1 MGSQSEI
8 FSRYRS
14 LVVSNSQ
21 KPYISDAQKKLD
33 KLEFIDFLVELV
45 KSTRG
50 QKEFKNLILKGSLS
64 QVKKFDAINKKVKD
78 SIIAKFGCD
87 SNMVIPEKYTVN
99 SVTGIEISKQEIDSF
114 GLLNI
119 EPDSRV
125 GKLMYE
131 GNDIK
136 KHLNYAFNKAQKST
150 ESSPIEV
157 MYKDRVLFII
167 YSIDNNTF
175 MFKFGS
181 FYSKKLFSEFLS
193 DYLEVAMPAFNF
205 ANFMSI
211 LMDTLTGSLSIKGK
225 VNKNVVKKQSG
236 LTKGLKKMFGFC
248 NEDDETNTPDSSSK
262 DFLNKQYGPDPTQK
276 NGEDSGVVNAKAD
289 FENVFN
295 FNKDELNDIDNTTEQ
310 RSSGFIR
317 FSSCGNLDIEIN
329 PDDVISSLEELFR
342 NAQSDKLIF
351 PSDSPHTISPQNNG
365 GVVDNTKLV
374 PDLDQA
380 ASLLHKG
387 LKNGINKVVNDGEI
401 NAVVDLPKI
410 NAEIQLNILKAIPY
424 SLMQSVI
431 TPKVTLVPKLFLV
444 LKGDVKKKSSEETL
458 SFMRPMITDLGN
470 FVTDLLVQNIFN
482 LIKKDLINLAKKLT
496 ADFLKQRGLDYIS
509 TLKSLLALLKALKG
523 VKFKGCQSI
532 IDQILRLL
540 KLLNFMPMPPL
551 PPPLVLIGGALKPGL
566 NHIAMVNDLKAN
578 LSEKGIETAATFP
591 DGTPNH
597 LMIAL
602 EETVKLMVSHIKTN
616 AKIDVTTTGVGLA
629 AGFGQIQ

>member
-1 MGSQSEI
+1 MKKSNLKTSEPLTQIDIKDPINESDNKEDGGTNTVPKMKMTLTEQIKDFVNNSNVHVSQ
-8 FSRYRS
+8 FR
-14 LVVSNSQ
+14 LV
-21 KPYISDAQKKLD
+21 IED
-33 KLEFIDFLVELV
+33 
-45 KSTRG
+45 
-50 QKEFKNLILKGSLS
+50 
-64 QVKKFDAINKKVKD
+64 INKTTTKLVD
-78 SIIAKFGCD
+78 D
-87 SNMVIPEKYTVN
+87 LWD
-99 SVTGIEISKQEIDSF
+99 TGITFIVSGSTDLVALNELNNKIDTIRNHTNGKIKDFHFSF
-114 GLLNI
+114 KG
-119 EPDSRV
+119 
-125 GKLMYE
+125 
-131 GNDIK
+131 
-136 KHLNYAFNKAQKST
+136 HQ
-150 ESSPIEV
+150 
-157 MYKDRVLFII
+157 
-167 YSIDNNTF
+167 
-175 MFKFGS
+175 
-181 FYSKKLFSEFLS
+181 LFSEFLS

-380 ASLLHKG
+380 ASLLDKG

>member
-14 LVVSNSQ
+14 MVVSNSQ

-33 KLEFIDFLVELV
+33 KLEFIDFLIELV

-64 QVKKFDAINKKVKD
+64 EVKKFDAINKKIKD
-78 SIIAKFGCD
+78 SVIAKFGCD

-99 SVTGIEISKQEIDSF
+99 SVTGIQITKQEIDSF

-119 EPDSRV
+119 DPQSRV

-136 KHLNYAFNKAQKST
+136 KHLNFAMYSAQKSIET
-150 ESSPIEV
+150 NPIEV
-157 MYKDRVLFII
+157 MYKDRVLFVI

-181 FYSKKLFSEFLS
+181 YYSKKLFTEFLS
-193 DYLEVAMPAFNF
+193 DYLEVAIPAFNF
-205 ANFMSI
+205 TNFMSI
-211 LMDTLTGSLSIKGK
+211 LMDMLTGSLSLKGG
-225 VNKNVVKKQSG
+225 VNKQSLKKQSSSI
-236 LTKGLKKMFGFC
+236 KGLKKMFGFC
-248 NEDDETNTPDSSSK
+248 NEEEDTTTPDSTAK
-262 DFLNKQYGPDPTQK
+262 NFLNKQYGPNQVQK
-276 NGEDSGVVNAKAD
+276 NGEDSGLLNAKAD
-289 FENVFN
+289 FDNVFN
-295 FNKDELNDIDNTTEQ
+295 FNSDELKDIDNTVDQ
-310 RSSGFIR
+310 RSGGFIR

-329 PDDVISSLEELFR
+329 PDDIISSLEELFR
-342 NAQSDKLIF
+342 NAQGDKLIF
-351 PSDSPHTISPQNNG
+351 PSDNPQTVNPKEETG
-365 GVVDNTKLV
+365 FLDNTKLV

-380 ASLLHKG
+380 ASLLDKG
-387 LKNGINKVVNDGEI
+387 LKNGINKIVNEGEI
-401 NAVVDLPKI
+401 DAVVDLPKI

-424 SLMQSVI
+424 ALMQSVV
-431 TPKVTLVPKLFLV
+431 TPKVTIIPKLFLT
-444 LKGDVKKKSSEETL
+444 LKGDTKKKSSEEVL
-458 SFMRPMITDLGN
+458 SFMRPMITDLGG
-470 FVTDLLVQNIFN
+470 FITDLLVQNIFN

-509 TLKSLLALLKALKG
+509 TLKSLLSLLKALKG

-540 KLLNFMPMPPL
+540 KLLNFTPMPPI
-551 PPPLVLIGGALKPGL
+551 PPPLVLVGGALKPGL
-566 NHIAMVNDLKAN
+566 NQVAMINDLKSN

-616 AKIDVTTTGVGLA
+616 AKIDVTTVGTGLTTGY
-629 AGFGQIQ
+629 GQIQ